1 MSANARTSRD
11 LGCRPAAEALEHRW
25 LLSAQAAPAAEV
37 TDRRLIY
44 NNSVYAQ
51 YDSDPIHDLGAIA
64 RDKRALL
71 PGQGLAGFE
80 NLSSYVKGI
89 NGILVQFFSL
99 GFFPHDVGPDDFDVR
114 VGTLDDPSTWKP
126 APAPTVAVIPVP
138 GPNQLYTL
146 SWPDYTIRNTW
157 LRATVKANDHTGLAT
172 PDVFYFGNLVGET
185 GDGDSKTRAMPRV
198 TAIDLARVRREQNT
212 DAPITSVVDFN
223 RDGRVNAIDLAAARA
238 NDGRGLP
245 TVDSTPSPI
254 ASGATAS
261 GVTALVRDDAA
272 ALL

>member
-1 MSANARTSRD
+1 VEPT
-11 LGCRPAAEALEHRW
+11 
-25 LLSAQAAPAAEV
+25 QV

-44 NNSVYAQ
+44 NNSVYDQ
-51 YDSDPIHDLGAIA
+51 YDSDPVHDLGAIA
-64 RDKRALL
+64 PDKHALL
-71 PGQGLAGFE
+71 PGQRLAGFE

-99 GFFPHDVGPDDFDVR
+99 GLFPHDIGPDDFDVR
-114 VGTLDDPSTWKP
+114 VGTLGDPAAWTP

-157 LRATVKANDHTGLAT
+157 LRATVKANDHTGLAA

-185 GDGDSKTRAMPRV
+185 GDGDFKTRAMPSI
-198 TAIDLARVRREQNT
+198 TAADLAAVRRQRNA

-223 RDGRVNAIDLAAARA
+223 RDGRVNAIDLATVRA
-238 NDGRGLP
+238 NYARGLP
-245 TVDSTPSPI
+245 TLDATPSPI
-254 ASGATAS
+254 ASDI
-261 GVTALVRDDAA
+261 TALVRDDAPPI
-272 ALL
+272 L